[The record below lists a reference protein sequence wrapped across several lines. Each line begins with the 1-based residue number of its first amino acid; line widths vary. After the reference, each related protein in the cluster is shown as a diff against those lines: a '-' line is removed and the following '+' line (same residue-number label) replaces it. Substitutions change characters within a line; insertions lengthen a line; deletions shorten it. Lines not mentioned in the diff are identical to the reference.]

1 MQWSSWVQTCKTEDQ
16 QYSDTSHNSEC
27 SLTQVTVS
35 VRLAI
40 LKWNPLKYF
49 RSKIFGQNGRSI
61 NRPLSRS
68 NTFPESVSSN
78 RQNIRVP
85 KIVDIFFCR
94 SLSLSLF
101 HLSRCS
107 HVRRN
112 VAIEISDFFNS
123 TSRWRRRWRRRQR
136 CRWWQWWSRRWRQRR
151 CLGNCCCVCV
161 ILFLHTPT
169 FSLCPY
175 ILHFVTL
182 HHLHS
187 LIPLWNSDIP
197 STETYL

>member
-85 KIVDIFFCR
+85 KIVDIFF
-94 SLSLSLF
+94 LSLSLPF
-101 HLSRCS
+101 IKMLSRTKERS
-107 HVRRN
+107 HWNIR
-112 VAIEISDFFNS
+112 
-123 TSRWRRRWRRRQR
+123 
-136 CRWWQWWSRRWRQRR
+136 
-151 CLGNCCCVCV
+151 
-161 ILFLHTPT
+161 LFQFHFTMTTPMTPT
-169 FSLCPY
+169 PTMSMMTMVKPKMAATKVLG
-175 ILHFVTL
+175 
-182 HHLHS
+182 
-187 LIPLWNSDIP
+187 
-197 STETYL
+197 

>member
-85 KIVDIFFCR
+85 KIVDIFF
-94 SLSLSLF
+94 SLSLSLSLPF
-101 HLSRCS
+101 IKMLSRTKERS
-107 HVRRN
+107 HWNIR
-112 VAIEISDFFNS
+112 
-123 TSRWRRRWRRRQR
+123 
-136 CRWWQWWSRRWRQRR
+136 
-151 CLGNCCCVCV
+151 
-161 ILFLHTPT
+161 LFQFHFTMTTPMTPT
-169 FSLCPY
+169 PTMSMMTMVKPKMAATKVLG
-175 ILHFVTL
+175 
-182 HHLHS
+182 
-187 LIPLWNSDIP
+187 
-197 STETYL
+197 